1 MPYVMPSSSGRV
13 EPQGWGRAQTY
24 VRVNLWPFYLSWFL
38 SFGMIIALSCSERL
52 RKQYPLNICF
62 LVRKHPALSLA
73 FYIFPGHLFSKLVSE
88 TKCAPPI

>member
-1 MPYVMPSSSGRV
+1 
-13 EPQGWGRAQTY
+13 

-62 LVRKHPALSLA
+62 LVCKHPTLSLA
-73 FYIFPGHLFSKLVSE
+73 FYIFPVHLLSKYGNKVCSTYLDVWLD
-88 TKCAPPI
+88 TLQR